1 MRIIQDK
8 AFFYDFIQNFSIQY
22 TEMFRDPMV
31 YVTIREKVVPHLRT
45 YSKINIWHAGCAT
58 GEEVYSLAILLHEE
72 ELLEK
77 CTIYATDI
85 NQTALNKANKGFF
98 NQMKLKEYSKNY
110 YLAQGKNRFVD
121 YFEKK
126 EQSWAIR
133 NYIKKN
139 ITFAYHNMVAD
150 GEFAEMNVIM
160 CRNAIIYFDD
170 EFQKR
175 SVETFYKSLSFLGFL
190 VIGDKES
197 LPKETEQYFET
208 ICSKNRV
215 YQKII

>member
-1 MRIIQDK
+1 
-8 AFFYDFIQNFSIQY
+8 
-22 TEMFRDPMV
+22 MFRDPMV